1 MWNLIRRTCSRLL
14 KMRGRNSGNRY
25 AAKPRRA
32 HVVLSIGNR
41 YAAKPRRAHV
51 VLSIGHRYAAKP
63 RRAHAVLSI
72 GNRYAAKPRRAHVVL
87 SRGHRYAA
95 KPRRGRDGLSRG
107 NRYAVRCQLIAVA
120 AAAMIICEFIVITS
134 DSSAQQQEQTR
145 GLRVKKLEE
154 SRPAST
160 TPTDPRQPRTYR
172 STTSTASPSELR
184 KSASATEAVIGVT
197 LWRLRPA
204 QSADNQDARI
214 LEHKA
219 SKSTEWTPERIE
231 AETRIKEGERVRVSI
246 ESPSTGYLYVI
257 DREQYADGSLGDAYL
272 IFPTA
277 RTRGGNNSVVA
288 GRVVEFPAQE
298 DNPPYFTLTRSRPDH
313 VAEVLTLIVSPQPL
327 AELAAGAEPLK
338 VTAAKLSQWEKEWGG
353 RTEQFELEGG
363 AGLPYT
369 KAEKSA
375 GGDGSR
381 MLTQGDPLPQTVLRL
396 SAKPGTPV
404 LAKIVLRIDR

>member
-1 MWNLIRRTCSRLL
+1 M
-14 KMRGRNSGNRY
+14 MNSKLTLRIVTSVILAG
-25 AAKPRRA
+25 
-32 HVVLSIGNR
+32 
-41 YAAKPRRAHV
+41 
-51 VLSIGHRYAAKP
+51 
-63 RRAHAVLSI
+63 AVF
-72 GNRYAAKPRRAHVVL
+72 G
-87 SRGHRYAA
+87 
-95 KPRRGRDGLSRG
+95 
-107 NRYAVRCQLIAVA
+107 
-120 AAAMIICEFIVITS
+120 
-134 DSSAQQQEQTR
+134 DSFAQQQNETR
-145 GLRVKKLEE
+145 GLVVKKKLEE
-154 SRPAST
+154 SRPASK
-160 TPTDPRQPRTYR
+160 TPADPKQPRTYR

-197 LWRLRPA
+197 LWRLRLA
-204 QSADNQDARI
+204 QGGDNQEARI

-219 SKSTEWTPERIE
+219 AKSAEWIPERIE
-231 AETRIKEGERVRVSI
+231 ADARIKEGEHVRVSI

-313 VAEVLTLIVSPQPL
+313 AAEVLTLIVSPQPL
-327 AELAAGAEPLK
+327 AELAVGAEPVK
-338 VTAAKLSQWEKEWGG
+338 VTAEKISQWEKEWGG
-353 RTEQFELEGG
+353 RAEQFELEGG

-381 MLTQGDPLPQTVLRL
+381 MLTQGDPLPQTVSFECKARQSRARKGRTANRPL
-396 SAKPGTPV
+396 SLP
-404 LAKIVLRIDR
+404 